1 MKIDSIRLP
10 ASNAHLLRGHAGAVL
25 VDSGS
30 EAAVPRLRKAL
41 SQLEIDPRGL
51 SAVVLTHGHAD
62 HAGGARR
69 LVGNDVPIV
78 VGRPD
83 ASMLTSGRNTP

>member
-41 SQLEIDPRGL
+41 GRLEIDPRGL

-69 LVGNDVPIV
+69 LFGNDVPIF
-78 VGRPD
+78 VGRKD
-83 ASMLTSGRNTP
+83 APMLTSGLLR